1 MAQRRLLTQ
10 EDILGVL
17 HSHHDALAKY
27 KVKRIGLFGSFAKGH
42 QKRGSDIDFLVEFHE
57 PTFENFIGLV
67 DYLEKTFGR
76 NVDVLTPDGVAG
88 IRIRGVAQD
97 IRKSVVYA

>member
-17 HSHHDALAKY
+17 HRHHDALAKY
-27 KVKRIGLFGSFAKGH
+27 KVKRIGLFGSFAKGD
-42 QKRGSDIDFLVEFHE
+42 QKPGSDIDFLVEFHE

-67 DYLEKTFGR
+67 DYLEKALGR
-76 NVDVLTPDGVAG
+76 NVDLLTPDAG

>member
-1 MAQRRLLTQ
+1 MARRKTLTQ
-10 EDILGVL
+10 QDILRALQSNYDVL
-17 HSHHDALAKY
+17 KKY
-27 KVKRIGLFGSFAKGH
+27 KVKRIGLFGSFAAGN
-42 QKRGSDIDFLVEFHE
+42 QTPESDIDFLVEFHE

-76 NVDVLTPDGVAG
+76 NVEVLTPDGVAG
-88 IRIRGVAQD
+88 IRIREIAQN